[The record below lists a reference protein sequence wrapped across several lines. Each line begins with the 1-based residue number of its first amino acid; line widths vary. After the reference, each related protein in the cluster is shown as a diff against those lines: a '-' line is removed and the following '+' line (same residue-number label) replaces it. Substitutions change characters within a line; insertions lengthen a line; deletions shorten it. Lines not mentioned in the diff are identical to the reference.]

1 MVEQD
6 LRRYGRQGLVA
17 NDIDAPDEPIKQ
29 RGYGPGIV
37 LLATASGSTET
48 GRVRHSGCN
57 DDSMSNATEPVL
69 NLWRALAKR
78 DWEAV
83 KAVVSDDCIFIDMSL
98 GPTVA
103 ARGPDNIV
111 KRLKVGLENENLA
124 NYANHDVLVLT
135 NGVDAMYEHLETFT
149 STNGET
155 ASNPIVSVHKVS
167 DGKVSQWKD
176 YWDLNAIANT
186 MWFQSGAASGDFSWT
201 FDATGLI

>member
-1 MVEQD
+1 
-6 LRRYGRQGLVA
+6 
-17 NDIDAPDEPIKQ
+17 
-29 RGYGPGIV
+29 
-37 LLATASGSTET
+37 
-48 GRVRHSGCN
+48 
-57 DDSMSNATEPVL
+57 MSNATEPVL

-83 KAVVSDDCIFIDMSL
+83 KAVVSDDCIFVDMSL

-124 NYANHDVLVLT
+124 NYANHDALVLT
-135 NGVDAMYEHLETFT
+135 NGVDVMYEHLETFT

-155 ASNPIVSVHKVS
+155 ASNPIVSVHNVC

-186 MWFQSGAASGDFSWT
+186 MWFQICAASGDFSWT

>member
-1 MVEQD
+1 
-6 LRRYGRQGLVA
+6 
-17 NDIDAPDEPIKQ
+17 
-29 RGYGPGIV
+29 
-37 LLATASGSTET
+37 
-48 GRVRHSGCN
+48 
-57 DDSMSNATEPVL
+57 MSNATEPVL

-83 KAVVSDDCIFIDMSL
+83 KTVVSDDCIFIDMSL

-124 NYANHDVLVLT
+124 NYAYHDVVVLT
-135 NGVDAMYEHLETFT
+135 NGVDVMYEHLETFT

-186 MWFQSGAASGDFSWT
+186 TWFQSGAASGDFSWT